1 MIRLALQDRLS
12 RENQRVLRKH
22 LDYYFRYLDHDI
34 PAGVVVFLVALPLC
48 LGIAVASGA
57 PPFSGIIAGIVG
69 GLVVSVASGSQLSV
83 SGPAAGLTVI
93 VATAAEKLGFQSLLF
108 AVALSGLLQL
118 AMGYARAGVIGAY
131 FPSAV
136 IKGMLAAIGLI
147 LIMKQLP
154 HAVGYDAEA
163 ESDLSFLESD
173 NSAPLRMIWESF
185 KAISPSAAIV
195 SIVSLAILLSWET
208 ATIKKHQL
216 LSLVPG
222 PLVAVLFG
230 IGYNLATQSYF
241 PSLAIASQHLVN
253 LPAIFGPMDFARQLN
268 LPDFS
273 NWLDPNIYIA
283 AATLALVGSLET
295 LLSLEAADKLDPLK
309 RTAPTNQELK
319 AQGIGNFIS
328 GMLGGLPITAVI
340 VRSSA
345 NINAGAHTK
354 VASFVHGAL
363 LMASVMF
370 LASVLNLIPLGCLA
384 AVLLLTGY
392 KLAKPALFVEQYG
405 KGFNQFGPFAV
416 TIAAILVTDLL
427 KGMAIGMAV
436 GLFFVLRANYHAAF
450 TLTRDGANYLLR
462 LQKDVSFLNKAP
474 LRGIL
479 ERIEENSYLLIDGT
493 RATFIDQDIMETLED
508 FIKAASDDNIRV
520 ELKNMRGL
528 SADPERSERVPASA

>member
-1 MIRLALQDRLS
+1 M
-12 RENQRVLRKH
+12 LRKH

-57 PPFSGIIAGIVG
+57 PPFSGVIAGVIG
-69 GLVVSVASGSQLSV
+69 GLVVSIVSGSQLSV

-93 VATAAEKLGFQSLLF
+93 VAGAAEKLGLDGMLL
-108 AVALSGLLQL
+108 AVAFSGLIQI
-118 AMGYARAGVIGAY
+118 AMGYVRAGVIGAY

-154 HAVGYDAEA
+154 HAVGYDADA
-163 ESDLSFLESD
+163 DSDLSFLEDDSHTTFSFLWSSF
-173 NSAPLRMIWESF
+173 NS
-185 KAISPSAAIV
+185 ISPGATV
-195 SIVSLAILLSWET
+195 VSLASIAILLFWDST
-208 ATIKKHQL
+208 RIRDNRV

-222 PLVAVLFG
+222 ALVAVIFGVLFNMVAQ
-230 IGYNLATQSYF
+230 IVA
-241 PSLAIASQHLVN
+241 PAMAIAPQHLVT
-253 LPAIFGPMDFARQLN
+253 LPVISGPVQFFGELRF
-268 LPDFS
+268 PD
-273 NWLDPNIYIA
+273 LGKLTDLHVYVT

-295 LLSLEAADKLDPLK
+295 LLSLEAVDKLDPLK

-319 AQGIGNFIS
+319 AQGVGNFIS
-328 GMLGGLPITAVI
+328 GMIGGLPITAVI

-354 VASFVHGAL
+354 VACIVHGWL
-363 LMASVMF
+363 LLLSVMF
-370 LASVLNLIPLGCLA
+370 LSVVLNMIPLACLA

-392 KLAKPALFVEQYG
+392 KLAKPKLVMEQYE
-405 KGFNQFGPFAV
+405 KGLDQFAPFAV
-416 TIAAILVTDLL
+416 TIAAILMTDLL

-436 GLFFVLRANYHAAF
+436 GLFYVLKANYHAAF
-450 TLTRDGANYLLR
+450 SLTRDGKNYLLR

-474 LRGIL
+474 LRNML
-479 ERIEENSYLLIDGT
+479 EEIEDDSFLVIDGT

-508 FIKAASDDNIRV
+508 FIKAASDNNIHV
-520 ELKNMRGL
+520 ELKNVKGRT
-528 SADPERSERVPASA
+528 PANGVLAPA